1 MKQLQPQTK
10 IARTLPPN
18 TVFLLLA
25 CLLVLPMLFV
35 AVNSSNLVHEHC
47 REGKTTV
54 KRPTIVTENVATF
67 LDLI

>member
-1 MKQLQPQTK
+1 MKQLQSQTK
-10 IARTLPPN
+10 IARTLPLN

-35 AVNSSNLVHEHC
+35 AVNSSNLVHEHW
-47 REGKTTV
+47 EGKTTV

-67 LDLI
+67 IDLI